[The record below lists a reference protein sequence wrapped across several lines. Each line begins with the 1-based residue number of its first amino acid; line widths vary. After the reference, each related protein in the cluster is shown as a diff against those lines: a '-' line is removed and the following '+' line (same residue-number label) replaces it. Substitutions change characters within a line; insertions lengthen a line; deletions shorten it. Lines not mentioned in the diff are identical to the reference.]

1 MSDRDIIDDI
11 DALVDEQMA
20 GGEHG
25 HRQRVRE
32 ASRCPHCGDDWH
44 GLAITE
50 AMQRMRWAGRFE
62 EGYRHAEDESAVV
75 CPGSKFVGPW
85 ATPHQLEWIRTHR
98 FRTDPPNPWMRLSD
112 GPPMRIGRDFTVGW
126 FDEAFLE
133 DAHSAFRRFSNQV
146 HRSIPSANEVISHH
160 LQTTPPEDLQDE
172 LEDWTLPGWRLPPNP
187 LPPNPHLSDEWRR
200 PFRAEITPAGELER
214 FTPDRP
220 LQVGDRVRVD
230 FGNGRHWTGRVAEL
244 RPDGLPRLAVDEPH
258 IQETIQRFNDTVRR
272 IAELVLPGAADSFRQ
287 ITESLRPLMQDLPY
301 DMPDARTPQERA
313 LPRPSTTP
321 PMWAVQP
328 NRRNR
333 RRNR

>member
-20 GGEHG
+20 GGEPRG
-25 HRQRVRE
+25 GFDYGDPDYP
-32 ASRCPHCGDDWH
+32 RCPHCSEGWH
-44 GLAITE
+44 GLKITR
-50 AMQRMRWAGRFE
+50 RMREMRWGGAFDE
-62 EGYRHAEDESAVV
+62 DYRYAADDSEVL
-75 CPGSKFVGPW
+75 CPGSDFIGPW
-85 ATPHQLEWIRTHR
+85 ANADQLARQRAWKRAGVERQYVAVGWGGEAFFEDTHR
-98 FRTDPPNPWMRLSD
+98 AYDRLRRD
-112 GPPMRIGRDFTVGW
+112 AGRRGVTLN
-126 FDEAFLE
+126 EATSSL
-133 DAHSAFRRFSNQV
+133 
-146 HRSIPSANEVISHH
+146 
-160 LQTTPPEDLQDE
+160 LQTIPPPTYEE
-172 LEDWTLPGWRLPPNP
+172 LNMVPLWQLPPNP
-187 LPPNPHLSDEWRR
+187 FPGIDGRQ

-214 FTPDRP
+214 FTLDRP

-258 IQETIQRFNDTVRR
+258 VQETIQRFNDTVRR
-272 IAELVLPGAADSFRQ
+272 IAELVLPGVADSFRQ

-313 LPRPSTTP
+313 LPRPSHTP